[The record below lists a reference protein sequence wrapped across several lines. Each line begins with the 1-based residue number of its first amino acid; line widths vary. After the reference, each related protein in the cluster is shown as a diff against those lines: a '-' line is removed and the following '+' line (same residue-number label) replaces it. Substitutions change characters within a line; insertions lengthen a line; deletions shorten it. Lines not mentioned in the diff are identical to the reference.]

1 MVKKYYRVPEAAQF
15 LGISVSCA
23 WLYIKQS
30 KLSSVKL
37 SPRVTVISVDELN
50 AFVNTASTGDRDGK

>member
-1 MVKKYYRVPEAAQF
+1 MTKQYYRVPEAAQF

-30 KLSSVKL
+30 KLTSIKL
-37 SPRVTVISVDELN
+37 SPRVTVISINELN
-50 AFVNTASTGDRDGK
+50 AFVNAASAGDMNG